1 MDSYNM
7 GFMMEF
13 QDPNRENSTVCRI
26 AISGFICPV
35 GSGRVSQSGRLERRQ
50 HLLRK

>member
-7 GFMMEF
+7 GFMMAF

-26 AISGFICPV
+26 AISGV
-35 GSGRVSQSGRLERRQ
+35 YLSLGSGRISQPGRVERRQ
-50 HLLRK
+50 QLLWK